1 VTRAVSLLHCF
12 LFSSVNSDSFIVTHM
27 TNHSVKKLAI
37 SRRDT
42 APPVIIPQNLSPIAA
57 ITVVFWANVVPLP

>member
-1 VTRAVSLLHCF
+1 
-12 LFSSVNSDSFIVTHM
+12 M